1 MLNPNSNF
9 WKKDICPSF
18 FSASCQQPQSSW
30 KSIVPHRYRGFALFL
45 QFVWSFLC
53 AIFWIQANPIH
64 RSLSQMKDWY
74 SELWNQTLE
83 DKCIKYGKIS
93 ETILRSFEIFALWIK
108 RRNCGTIIFP
118 LYCWCH
124 VHAKLE

>member
-30 KSIVPHRYRGFALFL
+30 KSIVPHRHRELALFL
-45 QFVWSFLC
+45 QFVWSFIC
-53 AIFWIQANPIH
+53 AILWVQANPIH
-64 RSLSQMKDWY
+64 RSLSQMKDLY

-83 DKCIKYGKIS
+83 DVYYFNYGKILK
-93 ETILRSFEIFALWIK
+93 TIVSLFDLFALWVK
-108 RRNCGTIIFP
+108 RKGCETIILPFGLLMSCP
-118 LYCWCH
+118 CNN
-124 VHAKLE
+124 